1 VKRSAGR
8 QVTRTK
14 LALREALL
22 ELIARK
28 GYDRITVQELVERAD
43 VGRATFY
50 SHYADKDAVLRENLA
65 ALSERIRAQ
74 VKEAGTASGSTAIAF
89 SLPML
94 EHVAEVKPMFT
105 ALLGRRG
112 SPTVRQLFLD
122 ILSDLIAE
130 GLRDKGAGLP
140 APPSA
145 VVQFLA
151 AGFLAIARWWVV
163 EAPQRSAR
171 EVHDIYVRLAAPSLE
186 RAR

>member
-1 VKRSAGR
+1 MQRSAGR
-8 QVTRTK
+8 QVNRTK
-14 LALREALL
+14 VALRQALL
-22 ELIARK
+22 SLIARK

-50 SHYADKDAVLRENLA
+50 SHYADKDDVLRENLA
-65 ALSERIRAQ
+65 ALGERIREQTNEVRA
-74 VKEAGTASGSTAIAF
+74 AGGRGPLAF

-105 ALLGRRG
+105 ALLGKRG

-130 GLRDKGAGLP
+130 ELPDEEANLP
-140 APPSA
+140 APRSA

-151 AGFLAIARWWVV
+151 AGFLAVARWWIV

-171 EVHDIYVRLAAPSLE
+171 EVHEIYLGLAAPSL
-186 RAR
+186 RR